1 MLIKLKTNAGFN
13 YSGELVEENK
23 EYIMEYIILVDIK
36 EGKIQIPISNIS
48 FLKKEEL
55 R

>member
-23 EYIMEYIILVDIK
+23 EYIILVDIK